1 MGELQFLLIIMKGI
15 KLSPLINYL
24 AGEDEKGSI
33 GVMVFMGNDKHPRSV
48 VTIED
53 QNDFRFYFSQF
64 REKEERGFLI
74 NQQALG
80 LSD

>member
-1 MGELQFLLIIMKGI
+1 MGVCILTIMKGV

-24 AGEDEKGSI
+24 AGEDSEGFV

-53 QNDFRFYFSQF
+53 QNDFRFYFNQF
-64 REKEERGFLI
+64 REKEQRGFLI

>member
-1 MGELQFLLIIMKGI
+1 MGVRILITMKGV

-24 AGEDEKGSI
+24 AGEDEQGPV

-53 QNDFRFYFSQF
+53 QSDFRFYFNQF
-64 REKEERGFLI
+64 REKEERGYAI
-74 NQQALG
+74 NSVAP
-80 LSD
+80 SE

>member
-1 MGELQFLLIIMKGI
+1 MKGI

-24 AGEDEKGSI
+24 AGEDEKGAV

-53 QNDFRFYFSQF
+53 QNDFRFYFNQF
-64 REKEERGFLI
+64 REKEDRGFLI
-74 NQQALG
+74 NSAAQGVG
-80 LSD
+80 LSE

>member
-1 MGELQFLLIIMKGI
+1 MGVCILTAMKGV

-24 AGEDEKGSI
+24 AGEDEEGPV
-33 GVMVFMGNDKHPRSV
+33 GVMVFMGNDKHIRKV

-53 QNDFRFYFSQF
+53 ENDFRFYFSQF

-74 NQQALG
+74 NQSASIG

>member
-1 MGELQFLLIIMKGI
+1 MGVDVLMTMKGVQ
-15 KLSPLINYL
+15 LSPLINYL
-24 AGEDEKGSI
+24 AGEDEKGPV

-64 REKEERGFLI
+64 REKEQRGFLI